1 MQSYNTTLETEVAD
15 LRNKMAALNG
25 QLHSGQADTIKQ
37 EHAKNQQEIEIFDLK
52 KQVQVL
58 REENK
63 KQTADYA
70 ISQKE
75 LAEAQQKCQN
85 LSLQVER
92 LKSLV
97 ENLDQNK
104 EELIKR
110 LQAAS

>member
-1 MQSYNTTLETEVAD
+1 
-15 LRNKMAALNG
+15 MAALND
-25 QLHSGQADTIKQ
+25 QLHSGQTDTIKQ

-63 KQTADYA
+63 KQTSDYA

-75 LAEAQQKCQN
+75 LAEAQQKSQN